1 MTRGIILTTVL
12 IVGICGPAAE
22 AASLLFVSL
31 LREKQIVTFQRDVDS
46 GSLVRRLSTFCPAEP
61 ACMSV
66 SGDRKTLFVSF
77 RSSGQLASYRIDPN
91 GRRLQMLSVVS
102 GGEDPAYL
110 LPDRTGR
117 FLLSAYYAANKVCV
131 HAISADGKL
140 SQQPLQTVPTAE
152 KAHGIAL
159 NSRNQFAFV
168 PHTGANRIFQFRFD
182 PAIGRLSAGDP
193 AFVSTPPADQPRH
206 ICLHWSD
213 RWAYVSNEAGD
224 SLGVYEVDRLRG
236 KLRPLQTVSTLPAG
250 YDGSR
255 NATARCEITRN
266 GRFVYVANRGHD
278 SIACFAINQQTGLV
292 TSLGQVPTE
301 KTPRSFTIAPDGRF
315 LYAAGQGSGRLATF
329 SIEAS
334 GKLKRVGTTQSGPVS
349 WWVLAVDVPAAR

>member
-1 MTRGIILTTVL
+1 MTRRILLTVTL
-12 IVGICGPAAE
+12 IAGLTPTVAE
-22 AASLLFVSL
+22 AGSLLFVSL
-31 LREKQIVTFQRDVDS
+31 LREKQIVTFQRDAAS
-46 GSLVRRLSTFCPAEP
+46 GKLVRGLSTFCPAEP

-66 SGDRKTLFVSF
+66 SGDRRTLFVSF
-77 RSSGQLASYRIDPN
+77 RSSGQLASYRIDPQ
-91 GRRLQMLSVVS
+91 GRRLQLLSVVA

-131 HAISADGKL
+131 HAIAADGKL
-140 SQQPLQTVPTAE
+140 SEQPVQTVPTAE

-159 NSRNQFAFV
+159 SSRNQFVFV

-182 PAIGRLSAGDP
+182 ATNGRLAAGEP
-193 AFVSTPPADQPRH
+193 AFVRTPAADHPRH

-250 YDGSR
+250 FDGSR
-255 NATARCEITRN
+255 NATARCEMTRN

-301 KTPRSFTIAPDGRF
+301 QTPRSFTIAPDGRF

-329 SIEAS
+329 SIQAS
-334 GKLKRVGTTQSGPVS
+334 GKLKRVATTQSGPVS
-349 WWVLAVDVPAAR
+349 WWVLAVDVPAAK